1 MARRW
6 KTLLTAAVVLAGS
19 LQLADTASAAVSA
32 FDGRGAVPPA
42 EPTGVR
48 VAASGTPHAAT
59 GNQPAPPAIAGQ
71 PAGHSRRA
79 EREAKRAARKLQRQ
93 MRRQEQQ
100 EGTQQ
105 QPAPDAH

>member
-1 MARRW
+1 MARGW
-6 KTLLTAAVVLAGS
+6 KTLLTAAAVLAGS
-19 LQLADTASAAVSA
+19 LQLADPASAAVSA
-32 FDGRGAVPPA
+32 FGGRGTVPPA
-42 EPTGVR
+42 EPAGVR
-48 VAASGTPHAAT
+48 VVASGTPHAAT
-59 GNQPAPPAIAGQ
+59 GNQPVPPAIAGQ

-105 QPAPDAH
+105 PAPDAH